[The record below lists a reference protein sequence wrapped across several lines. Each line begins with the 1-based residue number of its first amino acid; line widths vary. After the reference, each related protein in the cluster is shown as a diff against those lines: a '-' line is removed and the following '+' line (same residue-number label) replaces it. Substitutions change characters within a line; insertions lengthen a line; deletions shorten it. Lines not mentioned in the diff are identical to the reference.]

1 MNLRNLLQEKGDSKN
16 IPSRAC
22 AVAFAFQGRC
32 PESRTDVCPPRTS
45 RLKCSTTTLPF
56 YPDVGHRATQIKG
69 QTQHRHQIQQQ
80 QQKLILQEY
89 HTMVHSGAYLS
100 HYLLRPPPLESLL
113 LLLSSSSSSP
123 SLSPSSSAAATTT
136 TTADKRLLFSSRRR
150 RRCQHRRHTRSI
162 RRPVE
167 GKGRKCKVPQPQ
179 LLSSSQ
185 DRRWPRLDGC

>member
-1 MNLRNLLQEKGDSKN
+1 MG
-16 IPSRAC
+16 
-22 AVAFAFQGRC
+22 
-32 PESRTDVCPPRTS
+32 PPRTS
-45 RLKCSTTTLPF
+45 RLKCSTTPF

-69 QTQHRHQIQQQ
+69 QTQHRRQSRQQQ
-80 QQKLILQEY
+80 QQKLILKEY

-123 SLSPSSSAAATTT
+123 SLSSSSSAAATTT
-136 TTADKRLLFSSRRR
+136 TTADKRLLFSCRRH
-150 RRCQHRRHTRSI
+150 RRCQHRHTRSI

-167 GKGRKCKVPQPQ
+167 GKGRKCKEPQSQ